1 MRYPRKSDR
10 DAAVT
15 FVSFRFNRRDLHSLL
30 IPFSADPSAW
40 GKIRIGRKIARVL
53 SRVSREKV
61 AGQKKARKSSGS
73 FDWPERYRKKIET
86 EMREAN
92 CINEDRMNHRQPIV
106 YAREGVRAWKAARV
120 AARARRKSLPVAR
133 SIVKHATPP
142 ARARETRKTR
152 AGRSPRPFVHLSI
165 IIASFHDRFDGGRF
179 ARERI
184 AMMADYRENRRF
196 LYRLARLTLLL
207 GYVT

>member
-1 MRYPRKSDR
+1 
-10 DAAVT
+10 
-15 FVSFRFNRRDLHSLL
+15 L
-30 IPFSADPSAW
+30 IPFSADPSAS
-40 GKIRIGRKIARVL
+40 GKIRILHSEGK
-53 SRVSREKV
+53 SRACFRAFREKKQPDRKRQ
-61 AGQKKARKSSGS
+61 GKAREARE
-73 FDWPERYRKKIET
+73 DWPGRYKDKKIVT
-86 EMREAN
+86 EMREN
-92 CINEDRMNHRQPIV
+92 DCINEDRMNHRQPIV

-152 AGRSPRPFVHLSI
+152 AGRSPRAFLHLSI
-165 IIASFHDRFDGGRF
+165 IIASFHDRLDGGRF
-179 ARERI
+179 ARERTTMI
-184 AMMADYRENRRF
+184 ADYRENRRF